1 MQTAQ
6 LLEQLYSGKTLNKEE
21 SAVIFNAIMQ
31 GELNNE
37 QIAAMLIALK
47 VRGATI
53 DELSGAVSASL
64 QNAKSFPRPDYPC
77 GYCRNGWR
85 WPKIRLIFLLL
96 VPLLQ
101 PLWVQK

>member
-47 VRGATI
+47 VRGAAI
-53 DELSGAVSASL
+53 EELSGAVSASL
-64 QNAKSFPRPDYPC
+64 NNAKSFPRPDYPFC

-85 WPKIRLIFLLL
+85 WSKHN
-96 VPLLQ
+96 
-101 PLWVQK
+101 

>member
-1 MQTAQ
+1 
-6 LLEQLYSGKTLNKEE
+6 
-21 SAVIFNAIMQ
+21 MQ

-64 QNAKSFPRPDYPC
+64 QKCQNHFPSS
-77 GYCRNGWR
+77 
-85 WPKIRLIFLLL
+85 
-96 VPLLQ
+96 
-101 PLWVQK
+101 

>member
-1 MQTAQ
+1 
-6 LLEQLYSGKTLNKEE
+6 
-21 SAVIFNAIMQ
+21 MQ

-64 QNAKSFPRPDYPC
+64 AKCQIIPSS
-77 GYCRNGWR
+77 
-85 WPKIRLIFLLL
+85 
-96 VPLLQ
+96 
-101 PLWVQK
+101 

>member
-6 LLEQLYSGKTLNKEE
+6 LLEQLYNGKTLNREE

-47 VRGATI
+47 VRGDTI
-53 DELSGAVSASL
+53 DDLSGAVSASM
-64 QNAKSFPRPDYPC
+64 QNDK
-77 GYCRNGWR
+77 
-85 WPKIRLIFLLL
+85 
-96 VPLLQ
+96 
-101 PLWVQK
+101 

>member
-64 QNAKSFPRPDYPC
+64 VLTTLLWILQERVEMA
-77 GYCRNGWR
+77 
-85 WPKIRLIFLLL
+85 KIRLIFLLL

>member
-6 LLEQLYSGKTLNKEE
+6 LLEQFTTEKHLTKKK

-64 QNAKSFPRPDYPC
+64 QNAKSIPSP
-77 GYCRNGWR
+77 
-85 WPKIRLIFLLL
+85 
-96 VPLLQ
+96 
-101 PLWVQK
+101 

>member
-53 DELSGAVSASL
+53 EELSGAVSASL
-64 QNAKSFPRPDYPC
+64 Q
-77 GYCRNGWR
+77 
-85 WPKIRLIFLLL
+85 
-96 VPLLQ
+96 
-101 PLWVQK
+101 PLWVPKWQNTVTVVYRANPVPVMY

>member
-6 LLEQLYSGKTLNKEE
+6 LLEQLYNGKTLNKEE

-64 QNAKSFPRPDYPC
+64 QNANHSLVLTTLC
-77 GYCRNGWR
+77 GYLWG
-85 WPKIRLIFLLL
+85 L
-96 VPLLQ
+96 VVDGQ
-101 PLWVQK
+101 NIN